1 MSSEKTPLLSTPSK
15 GGKDDAPPGAPPII
29 ASPTA
34 YFLDGAHRRKPSSF
48 SFYYSKDSVPPP
60 STRDR
65 EEVDN
70 IPSGASSSSEFNS
83 RPVSGKNNAISEDG
97 GFKRLKHG
105 MRAPSVGGDWLSYI
119 ARTKDVHPSAPRG
132 DDLAAESGEV
142 GTLLIPRKVPIKV
155 EPKVHLANERTFL
168 AWLHVVVMLGAA
180 SVTIVTFAEGRLVD
194 QLFGVIL
201 LPVSVAYIFYAL
213 TQCKYL
219 LLNCPILS
227 CQYCLFSINKYRRC
241 KTFTLF

>member
-15 GGKDDAPPGAPPII
+15 GSKDDAPPVPPIS
-29 ASPTA
+29 ASPVA

-48 SFYYSKDSVPPP
+48 SFYYSKDAIPPP
-60 STRDR
+60 SSRDR

-83 RPVSGKNNAISEDG
+83 RPVSGKKEDAG
-97 GFKRLKHG
+97 VKRGRHG

-119 ARTKDVHPSAPRG
+119 ARTRDPPAPKG
-132 DDLAAESGEV
+132 DDFAAESGEV

-155 EPKVHLANERTFL
+155 EPKVHFANERTFL
-168 AWLHVVVMLGAA
+168 AWLHVVVMIAGA
-180 SVTIVTFAEGRLVD
+180 SVTIVTFSEGRLVD

-213 TQCKYL
+213 TQCTSV
-219 LLNCPILS
+219 LLNCSVLL
-227 CQYCLFSINKYRRC
+227 CQHCLFSINKY
-241 KTFTLF
+241 